1 MIWDY
6 IQQGGAVMYLLLGLN
21 IIGVTI
27 MLSKAY
33 IFITQGMDVAEVTNR
48 IFETVQGEK
57 NNKEFIMEL
66 AKKEIEQH
74 VSTLETGLNTVK
86 IIATIAPLLG
96 LLGTVIGVFM
106 AFKIMAES
114 GMGSPEKF
122 AEGISV
128 ALITTVGGMI
138 VAILHYV
145 GHNYLLAMV
154 DKIEAKI
161 EKAVIFKLSEAA

>member
-6 IQQGGAVMYLLLGLN
+6 IQQGGAVMYLLLALN
-21 IIGVTI
+21 IIGVSI

-33 IFITQGMDVAEVTNR
+33 IFITKGMDVAEVSQN
-48 IFETVQGEK
+48 IYETVKGEEK
-57 NNKEFIMEL
+57 DYVMEL

-74 VSTLETGLNTVK
+74 IATIETGMNTVK

-161 EKAVIFKLSEAA
+161 EKAVITKLSEAA

>member
-1 MIWDY
+1 MIWDF
-6 IQQGGAVMYLLLGLN
+6 IQQGGAVMYLLLALN
-21 IIGVTI
+21 IIGVSI
-27 MLSKAY
+27 MLSKEY
-33 IFITQGMDVAEVTNR
+33 IFITKGMDVDEVSQQ
-48 IFETVQGEK
+48 IYETVKGEDK
-57 NNKEFIMEL
+57 DYVMEL
-66 AKKEIEQH
+66 AKKELEQPIG
-74 VSTLETGLNTVK
+74 TIETGMNTVK

-161 EKAVIFKLSEAA
+161 EKAVITKLSEAA

>member
-6 IQQGGAVMYLLLGLN
+6 IQQGGAVMYLLLALN
-21 IIGVTI
+21 IIGVSI

-33 IFITQGMDVAEVTNR
+33 IFITKGMDVAEVSQQ
-48 IFETVQGEK
+48 IYETVKGEEK
-57 NNKEFIMEL
+57 DYVMEL

-74 VSTLETGLNTVK
+74 IGTIETGMNTVK

-161 EKAVIFKLSEAA
+161 EKAVITKLSEAA

>member
-6 IQQGGAVMYLLLGLN
+6 IQQGGAVMYILLALN
-21 IIGVTI
+21 IIGVSI

-33 IFITQGMDVAEVTNR
+33 IFITKGMDVAEVSQA
-48 IFETVQGEK
+48 IYETVKGEEK
-57 NNKEFIMEL
+57 DYVMEL

-74 VSTLETGLNTVK
+74 ISTIETGMNTVK

-145 GHNYLLAMV
+145 GHNYLLGMV
-154 DKIEAKI
+154 DRIEAKI
-161 EKAVIFKLSEAA
+161 EKAVITKLSEAA

>member
-33 IFITQGMDVAEVTNR
+33 IFITQGMDVAEVTNQ
-48 IFETVQGEK
+48 IVDTVKGE

-74 VSTLETGLNTVK
+74 ISTLETGLNTVK

-161 EKAVIFKLSEAA
+161 EKAVIFKLSEVA